1 MFMPQHNETH
11 RTVLWG
17 LVLAAGDG
25 KRLQP
30 YVQEL
35 NGGHLP
41 KQFVNFIGQ
50 RSMLEHTFER
60 AEKLIPPEKI
70 LTIVGKHHLAL
81 GRRTQPWQD

>member
-25 KRLQP
+25 KRLQH

-50 RSMLEHTFER
+50 RSMLEHTFQR

-70 LTIVGKHHLAL
+70 LTIVGKHHLQHVEV
-81 GRRTQPWQD
+81 RR